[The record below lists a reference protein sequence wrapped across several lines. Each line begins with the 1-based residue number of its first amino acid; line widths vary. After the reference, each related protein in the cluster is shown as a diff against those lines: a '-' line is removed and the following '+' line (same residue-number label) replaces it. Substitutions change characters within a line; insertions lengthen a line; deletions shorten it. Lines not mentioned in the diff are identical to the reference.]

1 MPSANPSPP
10 PSSFIPRE
18 MPVQGPAPRP
28 SGRGLADLLV
38 LSSVVLF
45 VASAALAAGVFLYD
59 QYLQS
64 SAASKVDQLERAKAA
79 FEPALIH
86 ELTRLDDRLRSAS
99 EILTGHMAPTAFFR
113 MLEQNTIE
121 NVGFKTLNFESQDA
135 QNMTIKMEGV
145 AQSVNSIALQ
155 ADLFSKGGVVT
166 SPIFS
171 NIDRE
176 VDGVHFSLSALLD
189 PSSVNYV
196 QLVGAAASALPA
208 SPQGSPFDAP
218 AQGAEAPAPP
228 PTPPASGGTNID

>member
-99 EILTGHMAPTAFFR
+99 EILT
-113 MLEQNTIE
+113 
-121 NVGFKTLNFESQDA
+121 
-135 QNMTIKMEGV
+135 
-145 AQSVNSIALQ
+145 
-155 ADLFSKGGVVT
+155 
-166 SPIFS
+166 
-171 NIDRE
+171 
-176 VDGVHFSLSALLD
+176 
-189 PSSVNYV
+189 
-196 QLVGAAASALPA
+196 
-208 SPQGSPFDAP
+208 
-218 AQGAEAPAPP
+218 
-228 PTPPASGGTNID
+228 